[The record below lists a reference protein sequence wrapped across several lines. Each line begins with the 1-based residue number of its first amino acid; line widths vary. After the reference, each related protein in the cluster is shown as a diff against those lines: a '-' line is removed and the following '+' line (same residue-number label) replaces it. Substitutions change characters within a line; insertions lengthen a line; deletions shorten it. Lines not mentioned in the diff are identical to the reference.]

1 MCGIAG
7 AITTRNDWDLSVLV
21 DQITLSQTAR
31 GPDAR
36 VVRTLPGG
44 AARVVFGHNRLSIID
59 LSAAA
64 NQPMSDARGRLTIV
78 FNGEIYNYRELRA
91 DLEAQGVA
99 FATASDTE
107 VLLEAY
113 HAWGEAAFERLFGMF
128 ALAIHDKFTGR
139 VVLARDRFGVKPLY
153 VWEDGRSLVFAS
165 TPDRIAGWAGLQ
177 PDLAYVERGLRLK
190 YYEDDGVRTPYVG
203 LGAVPA
209 GGWLAVTPTE
219 GGLECEAGRFYDL
232 AAAVAREVEAQR
244 GLGEAALEARVL
256 ARLGDACELR
266 MRADVPVGL
275 SLSGGVD
282 SSSVAAMTAPMHD
295 DLVGYSFGHPACA
308 ESEAP
313 LVETLAGA
321 THVRPRY
328 VWPTAPFQ
336 IEELFWQTL
345 QAQGAPFPHASMMA
359 QHAVFRAARQDG
371 VKVLL
376 GGQGGD
382 EAFMGYRKFYLF
394 YAQATLQRRS
404 VGDALH
410 LGRALPSFAGAVA
423 GRAGVFWQERGRYGG
438 GKGLGAR
445 LNLPAEQTGHMGMA
459 AGQTPA
465 ERQRLDVTRYSLPS
479 LLRYEDRNSMGCS
492 VESRLPFMDHR
503 VIETGLALPERLKLA
518 RGFGKWILRKAM
530 AGRVP
535 DAIRLNRDKRGFD
548 VNQDRWIDQGLGKA
562 IRGALHQR
570 RAAIADWLPSGGDID
585 DLYSDAA
592 LKGVRTGF
600 AEAVSLIWL
609 GDRA

>member
-7 AITTRNDWDLSVLV
+7 AISIRADLDITALV
-21 DQITLSQTAR
+21 DDITLSQTAR

-36 VVRTLPGG
+36 AVRRLACGQ
-44 AARVVFGHNRLSIID
+44 AQVVFGHNRLSIID
-59 LSAAA
+59 LSEAA
-64 NQPMSDARGRLTIV
+64 NQPMTDAARRFTIV

-91 DLEAQGVA
+91 ELETRGVV

-113 HAWGEAAFERLFGMF
+113 RAWGEKAFTRLFGMF

-153 VWEDGRSLVFAS
+153 VWDNGRTLVFAS
-165 TPDRIAGWAGLQ
+165 TPGRIAAWAGLG

-190 YYEDDGVRTPYVG
+190 YYEDDTERTPYAG
-203 LGAVPA
+203 LTSVPA
-209 GGWLAVTPTE
+209 GCWTAVTPSGAGLRRE
-219 GGLECEAGRFYDL
+219 GGRYYDL
-232 AAAVAREVEAQR
+232 ASAVAHERAVQVGMDVEA
-244 GLGEAALEARVL
+244 LERRIRERL
-256 ARLGDACELR
+256 ADACDIR

-282 SSSVAAMTAPMHD
+282 SSAVAAFTAPLHADM
-295 DLVGYSFGHPACA
+295 VGYSFGHPDAP

-313 LVETLAGA
+313 LVETLAGW
-321 THVRPRY
+321 TPVRPRY
-328 VWPTAPFQ
+328 VWPTRPAE
-336 IEELFWQTL
+336 IADLFWRTL
-345 QAQGAPFPHASMMA
+345 AVQDAPFPHASMMA
-359 QHAVFRAARQDG
+359 QHAVFRAARADG

-394 YAQATLQRRS
+394 YAQATLRRPTFA
-404 VGDALH
+404 DAVH
-410 LGRALPSFAGAVA
+410 LGAALPSFAGAVA
-423 GRAGVFWQERGRYGG
+423 GRASVFWRERGRYA

-445 LNLPAEQTGHMGMA
+445 LALHAEDDGNMGMSA
-459 AGQTPA
+459 DQDPA

-479 LLRYEDRNSMGCS
+479 LLRYEDRNSLGAS

-503 VIETGLALPERLKLA
+503 VIEMGLALPERAKLA
-518 RGFGKWILRKAM
+518 NGFGKWMLRSALR
-530 AGRVP
+530 GRIP

-548 VNQDRWIDQGLGKA
+548 VNQDRWIDQGLGQVL
-562 IRGALHQR
+562 RDALHER
-570 RAAIADWLPSGGDID
+570 RARIAHWLPAGGDID
-585 DLYSDAA
+585 TLFGDAA
-592 LKGVRTGF
+592 LKAERTAF